1 MPIYSF
7 RNKETGEEWDELM
20 SISSAEEYLKENPSI
35 ERFIS
40 KAPGLVGGTGD
51 RTKTDGGFKEV
62 LSKIAH
68 ANPNS
73 QLANDHGPKDR
84 KSVAIRDTVQ
94 RVAEKVGGVTS
105 SE

>member
-7 RNKETGEEWDELM
+7 RNKDTDEEFEEMM
-20 SISSAEEYLKENPSI
+20 SISAADQYLEDNPHI

-40 KAPGLVGGTGD
+40 RAPGLVQATGD
-51 RTKTDGGFKEV
+51 RTKTDNGFKEV
-62 LSKIAH
+62 LSKIAD

-73 QLANDHGPKDR
+73 NLASDYGKKDK
-84 KSVAIRDTVQ
+84 KSVEVRNAVQ
-94 RVAEKVGGVTS
+94 RVQKRLGKI

>member
-7 RNKETGEEWDELM
+7 RNKETGEEWEEM
-20 SISSAEEYLKENPSI
+20 MGISAAEQYLKENPNI

-51 RTKTDGGFKEV
+51 RTKTDDGFKEV

-73 QLANDHGPKDR
+73 QLANTHGPKDK
-84 KSVAIRDTVQ
+84 KSAAIRDSVQ
-94 RVAEKVGGVTS
+94 RVAAKVGGVTS

>member
-1 MPIYSF
+1 M
-7 RNKETGEEWDELM
+7 M
-20 SISSAEEYLKENPSI
+20 SISAADQYLEENPHI

-51 RTKTDGGFKEV
+51 RTKTDDGFKEV
-62 LSKIAH
+62 LSKIAD

-73 QLANDHGPKDR
+73 NLASDYGKKD
-84 KSVAIRDTVQ
+84 KKTVAVRNAVQ
-94 RVAEKVGGVTS
+94 RVQKKLKGNI